1 MLFKTLYLLTLLSAI
16 SVCLSINEADSV
28 VQEVQDYIKSLDEF
42 DHEWKRECHISSD
55 NGCDITGF
63 EQDETTMVFPGG
75 ETRCIFS
82 NTPNFAFQVRVHVL
96 KIFYLLLRYIVSW
109 LNQVVPG
116 ASDKL
121 LFYFQGGGACWDEA
135 STKLHFCR
143 SRATPLPQLGV
154 FNRQNEKNKFRDHTI
169 VHVLYCSGD
178 VHGGNVIRSYNDRW
192 GVPVEQ
198 KGLANAQSVLDWTVR
213 QQASGALASTLS
225 ELVIMG
231 CSAGSIGA
239 QLWGKQVLNTL
250 KWEKAAVVPDSYAGI
265 FPEGTTGPLVY
276 DYGFCS
282 SGFLSPELYAKC
294 MDQTLTMEDVDLE
307 MIAATPTVPYTFI
320 QSKIDVVQRSFFR
333 AVAFTGNYSDRAMS
347 PAIFYDDIN
356 TLFGSYNAH
365 LPNFLVYLV
374 DGHNHC
380 YTPRETFYSTD
391 ALSPYDNG
399 RSTGGMLHDFVAA
412 LPLSPGQQASTVCA
426 GEVQGQ
432 QQVTDLP
439 GNASTSYCSAAMV
452 PKTYVQV

>member
-1 MLFKTLYLLTLLSAI
+1 M
-16 SVCLSINEADSV
+16 
-28 VQEVQDYIKSLDEF
+28 
-42 DHEWKRECHISSD
+42 
-55 NGCDITGF
+55 
-63 EQDETTMVFPGG
+63 PG
-75 ETRCIFS
+75 
-82 NTPNFAFQVRVHVL
+82 V
-96 KIFYLLLRYIVSW
+96 
-109 LNQVVPG
+109 
-116 ASDKL
+116 SDKL

-294 MDQTLTMEDVDLE
+294 MDQTITMQDIDLE
-307 MIAATPTVPYTFI
+307 FIAATPTVPYTFI
-320 QSKIDVVQRSFFR
+320 QSKVDDVQISF
-333 AVAFTGNYSDRAMS
+333 YI
-347 PAIFYDDIN
+347 AIGLTSHVEDPLINTTEFYDDVN
-356 TLFGSYNAH
+356 SVFGLYNAN
-365 LPNFLVYLV
+365 LANFVTYLV
-374 DGHNHC
+374 DGPHHC
-380 YTPRETFYSTD
+380 FTNQDLYYTAD
-391 ALSPYDNG
+391 AMGPQDDGKTNAGLMLSDWANLVPLSEGEAQNTVCEGDVQVG
-399 RSTGGMLHDFVAA
+399 AVQQQKGKVAA
-412 LPLSPGQQASTVCA
+412 KGDNAYCSSTV
-426 GEVQGQ
+426 
-432 QQVTDLP
+432 
-439 GNASTSYCSAAMV
+439 V
-452 PKTYVQV
+452 PKQYIEEN